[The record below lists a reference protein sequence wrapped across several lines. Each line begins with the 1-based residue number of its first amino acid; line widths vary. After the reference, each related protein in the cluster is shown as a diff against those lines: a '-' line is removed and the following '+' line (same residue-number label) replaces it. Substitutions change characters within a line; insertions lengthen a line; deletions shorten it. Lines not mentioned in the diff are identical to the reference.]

1 MRSPRCR
8 AARPPSKLWEF
19 QPPCS
24 ESPRQHPPLLYPA
37 TDGSRAVT
45 SSAYCQ
51 ASPLHMLPP
60 PAKHVQSRNAPEIA
74 PDAER
79 HFSLPAARAVPENA
93 RAATENKPLP
103 PLPAACAGPESST
116 SHRPIPPPVIS

>member
-8 AARPPSKLWEF
+8 AARPPLRLWEF

-24 ESPRQHPPLLYPA
+24 ELPRQHPPQPCPA

-45 SSAYCQ
+45 LCAYCQ
-51 ASPLHMLPP
+51 ASPSHMLPP
-60 PAKHVQSRNAPEIA
+60 PARLVQDRYAPEIA

-93 RAATENKPLP
+93 RAATENRPLP
-103 PLPAACAGPESST
+103 PLPAACAEPESSA
-116 SHRPIPPPVIS
+116 SHRPLPPPAIF